1 MNNND
6 YKIKGISMKK
16 SVISCCV
23 ALGLMSSFAVNAAE
37 TPKKLLKNVESK
49 VIEWRRDFHQNPE
62 LGNREVRT
70 GKIVADHLKSLGME
84 VESGIAYTG
93 VVGILRGSKPG
104 PTVMLRADMDALPV
118 TEKVDLPFKS
128 TKTTNFRG
136 VDVGIMH
143 ACGHDTHVAMLMG
156 TAEVLAGMKSE
167 LHGNVMFV
175 FQPAEEG
182 APKGEEGGAQLMLKE
197 GIFKKHK
204 PDVAF
209 GLHITSGLP
218 SGAIGYRSGPF
229 MASSD
234 RFEINVHGE
243 QTHGS
248 TPWNGVDPI
257 AAAAQIVNGVN
268 QIVSRQINI
277 TKEPAIVSFGK
288 IAGGVRNN
296 IIPENVEMVGTIRNF
311 DMDNRQQIF
320 NKIKTTATH
329 IAASSGATADV
340 EIFEGYPVTVN
351 NPKLTKQMLPSLHR
365 AAGKKNVIEMP
376 KITGAEDFSFYAL
389 EVPGLFV
396 FLGGTPSDK
405 DPKTAASNHSPYFF
419 ADESSFKVGTTTLT
433 QLTLD
438 YMAQAK

>member
-1 MNNND
+1 
-6 YKIKGISMKK
+6 MKK
-16 SVISCCV
+16 LIIPYCIS
-23 ALGLMSSFAVNAAE
+23 LGLLSSFSVNAAISNQAE
-37 TPKKLLKNVESK
+37 SLSNVESK

-70 GKIVADHLKSLGME
+70 AGIVAAHLKSLGME
-84 VESGIAYTG
+84 VETNIAYTG
-93 VVGILRGSKPG
+93 VVGILKGAKPG

-128 TKTTNFRG
+128 TKKTKYRG

-156 TAEVLAGMKSE
+156 AAEVLAGMKEE
-167 LHGNVMFV
+167 LNGNVMFV

-182 APKGEEGGAQLMLKE
+182 APNGEEGGAELMLKQ
-197 GIFKKHK
+197 GIFKRNK
-204 PDVAF
+204 PDAAF
-209 GLHITSGLP
+209 GLHITSSLP
-218 SGAIGYRSGPF
+218 TGVIGYRSGPL

-234 RFEINVHGE
+234 RFEITVHGK

-268 QIVSRQINI
+268 LIVSRHINI

-288 IAGGVRNN
+288 ISGGVRNN
-296 IIPENVEMVGTIRNF
+296 IIPEKVDMVGTIRNF

-320 NKIKTTATH
+320 EKIKTTATH

-340 EIFEGYPVTVN
+340 DIYQGYPVTVN
-351 NPKLTKQMLPSLHR
+351 SPKLTAQMLPSLEK
-365 AAGKKNVIEMP
+365 AAGKENVMIVP

-396 FLGGTPSDK
+396 FLGATPADK
-405 DPKTAASNHSPYFF
+405 DLKTIASNHSPYFF
-419 ADESSFKVGTTTLT
+419 ADESSFKTGTATLT
-433 QLTLD
+433 QLALD

>member
-1 MNNND
+1 ME
-6 YKIKGISMKK
+6 K
-16 SVISCCV
+16 SIRSC
-23 ALGLMSSFAVNAAE
+23 AIYFGLLVSIGVNAE
-37 TPKKLLKNVESK
+37 PDDPGKLLKNVESK

-70 GKIVADHLKSLGME
+70 AGIVAEHLKSLGME
-84 VESGIAYTG
+84 VETDIAYTG
-93 VVGILRGSKPG
+93 VVGLLKGARPG

-128 TKTTNFRG
+128 TKTTNYRG

-156 TAEVLAGMKSE
+156 AAEVLSNMKE
-167 LHGNVMFV
+167 QLNGNVMFV

-182 APKGEEGGAQLMLKE
+182 APQGEEGGAELMLKQ
-197 GIFKKHK
+197 GIFKRHK

-209 GLHITSGLP
+209 GLHITSNLP
-218 SGAIGYRSGPF
+218 TGALGYRSGPL

-234 RFEINVHGE
+234 RFEITVHGE

-257 AAAAQIVNGVN
+257 AAAAQIVTGVN
-268 QIVSRQINI
+268 HIVSRQIDI

-288 IAGGVRNN
+288 ISGGVRNN
-296 IIPENVEMVGTIRNF
+296 IIPEDVQMVGTIRNF
-311 DMDNRQQIF
+311 DMETRQQIF
-320 NKIKTTATH
+320 ARIKTTATH
-329 IAASSGATADV
+329 IAASSGAKADV

-351 NPKLTKQMLPSLHR
+351 NPELTRQMLPSLEQ
-365 AAGKKNVIEMP
+365 AAGKKNVIIMP

-396 FLGGTPSDK
+396 FLGATPSGK
-405 DPKTAASNHSPYFF
+405 DPRTSPSNHSPYFF
-419 ADESSFKVGTTTLT
+419 ADESSFKTGTATLT
-433 QLTLD
+433 RLTLD
-438 YMAQAK
+438 YMTQAK

>member
-1 MNNND
+1 
-6 YKIKGISMKK
+6 
-16 SVISCCV
+16 
-23 ALGLMSSFAVNAAE
+23 MSSFGAKAA
-37 TPKKLLKNVESK
+37 TGPKELLKNVEHK

-62 LGNREVRT
+62 LGNREFRT
-70 GKIVADHLKSLGME
+70 AGIVAEHLRSLGME
-84 VESGIAYTG
+84 VETNIAYTG
-93 VVGILRGSKPG
+93 VVGILKGSKPG

-128 TKTTNFRG
+128 TKTTNYRG

-156 TAEVLAGMKSE
+156 TASVLAGMKDQ
-167 LHGNVMFV
+167 LNGNVMFV

-182 APKGEEGGAQLMLKE
+182 APKGEEGGAELMLKQ
-197 GIFKKHK
+197 GIFKRYK
-204 PDVAF
+204 PDAAF
-209 GLHITSGLP
+209 GLHITSSLP
-218 SGAIGYRSGPF
+218 SGTIGYRSGPF
-229 MASSD
+229 MASAD

-248 TPWNGVDPI
+248 APWNGVDPI

-268 QIVSRQINI
+268 LIVSRHIDI
-277 TKEPAIVSFGK
+277 TKEPAVVSFGK
-288 IAGGVRNN
+288 ISGGVRNN
-296 IIPENVEMVGTIRNF
+296 IIPENVEMIGTIRNF

-320 NKIKTTATH
+320 EKIKTTATH
-329 IAASSGATADV
+329 IAASSGAKADV
-340 EIFEGYPVTVN
+340 NIFKGYPVTIN
-351 NPKLTKQMLPSLHR
+351 NPELTTQMLPSLEK
-365 AAGKKNVIEMP
+365 AAGKQNVMIIP

-405 DPKTAASNHSPYFF
+405 DEKTAPSNHSPYFF
-419 ADESSFKVGTTTLT
+419 ADESSFKTGTATLT

>member
-1 MNNND
+1 
-6 YKIKGISMKK
+6 MKK
-16 SVISCCV
+16 SILSYCISF
-23 ALGLMSSFAVNAAE
+23 GLLATFSANA
-37 TPKKLLKNVESK
+37 TPSNQIKLLKNVESK
-49 VIEWRRDFHQNPE
+49 VIEWRRDFHQHPE

-70 GKIVADHLKSLGME
+70 AGIVAKHLKHLGME
-84 VESGIAYTG
+84 VETDIAYTG
-93 VVGILRGSKPG
+93 VVGILKGAKPG

-128 TKTTNFRG
+128 TKTTNYRG

-156 TAEVLAGMKSE
+156 AAEVLAGMKDQ
-167 LHGNVMFV
+167 LNGNVMFV

-182 APKGEEGGAQLMLKE
+182 APDGEEGGAELMLKQ
-197 GIFKKHK
+197 GIFKRHK
-204 PDVAF
+204 PDASF
-209 GLHITSGLP
+209 GLHITSSLP
-218 SGAIGYRSGPF
+218 SGVIGYRSGPF
-229 MASSD
+229 MASAD

-257 AAAAQIVNGVN
+257 AAAAQIVSGVN
-268 QIVSRQINI
+268 HIVSRHIDI
-277 TKEPAIVSFGK
+277 TKEPAIISFGK
-288 IAGGVRNN
+288 ISGGVRNN

-320 NKIKTTATH
+320 EKIKTTATH
-329 IAASSGATADV
+329 IAASSGAKAEVD
-340 EIFEGYPVTVN
+340 IYQGYPVTVN
-351 NPKLTKQMLPSLHR
+351 NPELTAQMLPSLQK
-365 AAGKKNVIEMP
+365 AAGKQNVIVMP

-389 EVPGLFV
+389 EVPGMFV
-396 FLGGTPSDK
+396 FLGGTPSGK
-405 DPKTAASNHSPYFF
+405 DAKKAPSNHSPYFF
-419 ADESSFKVGTTTLT
+419 ADESSFKTGTATLT

>member
-1 MNNND
+1 
-6 YKIKGISMKK
+6 MKK
-16 SVISCCV
+16 SIISCCV
-23 ALGLMSSFAVNAAE
+23 ALSLLASTSANADLQ
-37 TPKKLLKNVESK
+37 PKKLLKSVENK
-49 VIEWRRDFHQNPE
+49 VIKWRRDFHQNPE
-62 LGNREVRT
+62 LGNRETRT
-70 GKIVADHLKSLGME
+70 AKIVAKHLKSLGMK
-84 VESGIAYTG
+84 VETNIAYTG
-93 VVGILRGSKPG
+93 VVGILKGSKPG

-128 TKTTNFRG
+128 TKTTTYRG
-136 VDVGIMH
+136 VDVGVMH

-156 TAEVLAGMKSE
+156 AAEVLAGMKKE
-167 LHGNVMFV
+167 LSGTVMFV

-182 APKGEEGGAQLMLKE
+182 APQGEEGGAELMLKE
-197 GIFKKHK
+197 GIFKRYK
-204 PDVAF
+204 PEVAF

-218 SGAIGYRSGPF
+218 SGAIGYRSGPA

-234 RFEINVHGE
+234 RFEISVHGK

-257 AAAAQIVNGVN
+257 SAAAQIVSGVN
-268 QIVSRQINI
+268 HIVSRQINI

-296 IIPENVEMVGTIRNF
+296 IIPEQVDMVGTIRNF

-320 NKIKTTATH
+320 EKIKTTATN
-329 IAASSGATADV
+329 IAASSGAKADV

-351 NPKLTKQMLPSLHR
+351 NPQLTEKMLPSLAK
-365 AAGKKNVIEMP
+365 AAGKDNLIEMP

-396 FLGGTPSDK
+396 FLGGTPRDK
-405 DPKTAASNHSPYFF
+405 DFRTAPSNHSPYFF
-419 ADESSFKVGTTTLT
+419 ADESSFKVGTSALT

-438 YMAQAK
+438 YMEQAK